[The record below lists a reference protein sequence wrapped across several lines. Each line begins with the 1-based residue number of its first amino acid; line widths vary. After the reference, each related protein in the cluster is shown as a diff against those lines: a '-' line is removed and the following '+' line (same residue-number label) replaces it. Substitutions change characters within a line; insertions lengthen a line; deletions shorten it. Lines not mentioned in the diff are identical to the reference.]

1 MANGDG
7 FSEVGGGGS
16 VLFRVKVKN
25 GGAPTVVPPG
35 GGPQQR
41 ETNGKDEYEAPGET
55 RDNHFFEIAIKL
67 PTPAYQLRGRLAGNR
82 LIIYLPISQTA
93 DPDQTRVSWAV
104 RGLPGGLSDV
114 VLR

>member
-16 VLFRVKVKN
+16 VLYRVKVKN

-41 ETNGKDEYEAPGET
+41 ETNGKDDYEAAGE
-55 RDNHFFEIAIKL
+55 DGASHFFEIAIKL
-67 PTPAYQLRGRLAGNR
+67 PSPNFQLRGRLVNNR
-82 LIIYLPISQTA
+82 LLIYLPISQTP
-93 DPDQTRVSWAV
+93 DPDQTKVSWAV
-104 RGLPGGLSDV
+104 RNLPGGLSDV